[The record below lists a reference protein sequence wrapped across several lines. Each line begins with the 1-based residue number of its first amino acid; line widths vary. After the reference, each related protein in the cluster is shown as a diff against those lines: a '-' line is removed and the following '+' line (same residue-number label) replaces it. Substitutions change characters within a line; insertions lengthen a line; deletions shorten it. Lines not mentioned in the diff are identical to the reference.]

1 MNNPIVQREFVALMK
16 TRKAANVL
24 LAVALLSSLLV
35 LLRWPTDALVDISG
49 EQTRQV
55 FRIFGYGMLATLILL
70 SPVFPATSIVR
81 ERNSGTLA
89 LLLNSPLRPHAIFL
103 GKLFGALIFVVL
115 LLTMSLPAAAA
126 LTAMGGVELTHEVL
140 ALYGILLLVA
150 VQYTVVALWVSS
162 YATSADSALRWT
174 YGWVLA
180 MSVLALAPHFFTQGT
195 DTRLAWWAGW
205 LRSVSPI
212 PAMMELL
219 GHGDIGSQ
227 GFQTADPM
235 VARFLQLT
243 PLLVLVFS
251 GLTVA
256 RLNYRIFDRSRS
268 SGVMTEHRS
277 SGMQWVRR
285 LFFLVDPQRRKAGI
299 GRWTNP
305 VMVKEFRCR
314 RFGRSHW
321 LLRLAAVS
329 ALVSLGLTY
338 ASTTATMERGV
349 ETIGGIM
356 VVLQVA
362 LVVLL
367 TPSLAAPLI
376 SGELES
382 GGWVMLKMTPLTAG
396 SILRGKLL
404 SVLWTLLLILVSTLP
419 GYLVMVVI
427 NPDMWIQV
435 QQILICL
442 LWTALFS
449 LAASATVSTL
459 FTRASASTT
468 VSYVILMV
476 VYAGTMLVWLGRD
489 APFGHRTVERVLTL
503 NPMAAALS
511 IIQTPGFTQ
520 YDLVPANWWW
530 MGGLTA
536 VLLLILLWQTR
547 RLMQPA

>member
-1 MNNPIVQREFVALMK
+1 MKNPIVQREFVALMM

-70 SPVFPATSIVR
+70 SPIFPATSIVR

-89 LLLNSPLRPHAIFL
+89 LLLNSPLRPHAIFV
-103 GKLFGALIFVVL
+103 GKLLGSL
-115 LLTMSLPAAAA
+115 LFILLMLMMSLPAAAA

-150 VQYTVVALWVSS
+150 LQYTVLALLVSS
-162 YATSADSALRWT
+162 HATTADSALRWT

-180 MSVLALAPHFFTQGT
+180 LSVLALAPHFFTQGT
-195 DTRLAWWAGW
+195 EGRLAWSASW
-205 LRSVSPI
+205 LRAASPI

-219 GHGDIGSQ
+219 GHGDIGAQ
-227 GFQTADPM
+227 GFQTDVSM
-235 VARFLQLT
+235 IGRFLRVA
-243 PLLVLVFS
+243 PVLAIVFS
-251 GLTVA
+251 LLTMS

-268 SGVMTEHRS
+268 SGVMTEQRS
-277 SGMQWVRR
+277 SGMQWMRR
-285 LFFLVDPQRRKAGI
+285 LLFLVDPQRRKSGI
-299 GRWTNP
+299 GPFVNP

-356 VVLQVA
+356 VIFQVA
-362 LVVLL
+362 LVVLI

-382 GGWVMLKMTPLTAG
+382 GGWAMLKMTPLSAG
-396 SILRGKLL
+396 SILRGKLM
-404 SVLWTLLLILVSTLP
+404 SVLWTLLLLLVSTLP
-419 GYLVMVVI
+419 GYLVMVYI

-435 QQILICL
+435 RQILFCL
-442 LWTALFS
+442 LGTAVFS
-449 LAASATVSTL
+449 LVASATVSSL
-459 FTRASASTT
+459 FTRTAASTT
-468 VSYVILMV
+468 VSYVLLLMI
-476 VYAGTMLVWLGRD
+476 YAGTLLVWLGRD

-511 IIQTPGFTQ
+511 IIQTPGFTN
-520 YDLVPANWWW
+520 YELVPANWWI
-530 MGGLTA
+530 MGGATCA
-536 VLLLILLWQTR
+536 LLVILLFQTR
-547 RLMQPA
+547 RLMQPT